1 MVSFCE
7 ISVIILLTF
16 SSINFIHSNIDNW
29 EACGGRLERALDAL
43 HKDSSRRKGFEEEKS
58 GTLYQQE
65 LRSVP
70 LEMSVS
76 RIVVKVI
83 FIA

>member
-7 ISVIILLTF
+7 ISVIMLLTF
-16 SSINFIHSNIDNW
+16 SSINFVHSNIVNW

-43 HKDSSRRKGFEEEKS
+43 HKDSSRRKGFEEEKP
-58 GTLYQQE
+58 GTMYQQE